1 MNGEDGTS
9 KSSTVGRTS
18 QPALKQCRNATSVR
32 KLLMKL
38 CWWVTHFNFFML
50 NGLPNFQNSSY
61 SAMFLC
67 FIISWFVEELPTFLV
82 LSWPPSSAPSP
93 RHGSSRWQ
101 LRWGPSRSPGPA
113 AVCGRQSV
121 VEVRMIYQVF
131 FCWEKFPLPPK
142 KMKRSFPCFW
152 RICFLCHVSYVFCFE
167 KPFKYIFSTFLKC

>member
-38 CWWVTHFNFFML
+38 CWWVTHFNFFM
-50 NGLPNFQNSSY
+50 
-61 SAMFLC
+61 FLC
-67 FIISWFVEELPTFLV
+67 FISWFVEELPTFLV
-82 LSWPPSSAPSP
+82 LYIRPPSAPSP
-93 RHGSSRWQ
+93 RHGSSRQ
-101 LRWGPSRSPGPA
+101 LRWGPPRSPGPA

-121 VEVRMIYQVF
+121 EVRMISQAF

-142 KMKRSFPCFW
+142 KWKEVSHVFGESV
-152 RICFLCHVSYVFCFE
+152 FLCHVSYVFCFE
-167 KPFKYIFSTFLKC
+167 KPFKYFFFPPF

>member
-9 KSSTVGRTS
+9 KSSIVGRAS
-18 QPALKQCRNATSVR
+18 QPALKRRNATSVR

-67 FIISWFVEELPTFLV
+67 FISWFVEELPTFLV
-82 LSWPPSSAPSP
+82 LSWPPSAPSP
-93 RHGSSRWQ
+93 RHGSSRQ
-101 LRWGPSRSPGPA
+101 LRWGPPRSPGPA

-121 VEVRMIYQVF
+121 EVRMISQVF

-142 KMKRSFPCFW
+142 KWKEVS
-152 RICFLCHVSYVFCFE
+152 HVFGESVFCVMCHTCFVL
-167 KPFKYIFSTFLKC
+167 KNRFNIFFPPF